1 MEVTFAGHAPTLK
14 KKRKTLGSVKGKAGR
29 ENETGAPIL
38 LFFRNVIYLFPNTLL
53 LCSNACHVSR
63 ERRGWC
69 GGQIDRFPPIRSW
82 FTSSHLFYQLLTFYQ
97 LLIVRNSPGE
107 RSAVGSLDLLKI
119 QGRSN
124 SREWNI
130 MITLISLFENW
141 FSSFTRHVYYI
152 VYIIVVLLYSLNSY
166 DEFMII
172 YTFCCAASLVLPRRR
187 GPTRRCS
194 FVNRVQGSL
203 QSTGVQTNIPDRDW
217 HCG

>member
-1 MEVTFAGHAPTLK
+1 MEVTSAEHAPTLK

-119 QGRSN
+119 QGRSKLQRMEHHDHIN
-124 SREWNI
+124 FSLWK
-130 MITLISLFENW
+130 LIFFVYKTCVLYS
-141 FSSFTRHVYYI
+141 VYYSS
-152 VYIIVVLLYSLNSY
+152 II
-166 DEFMII
+166 I
-172 YTFCCAASLVLPRRR
+172 
-187 GPTRRCS
+187 
-194 FVNRVQGSL
+194 
-203 QSTGVQTNIPDRDW
+203 
-217 HCG
+217 